1 MAAIT
6 LDYTIA
12 NKHKHTNTHA
22 RIRINRAVQVTENLA
37 FYMSILLFLI
47 VILLKINNLWCVCVC
62 DVQGVSFYDEEVRG
76 TVDLYDQLEWKSS
89 GVATPLVY
97 QPLIDQR
104 HLLHIATNDVID
116 TNNANDRFAHEWF

>member
-1 MAAIT
+1 
-6 LDYTIA
+6 
-12 NKHKHTNTHA
+12 
-22 RIRINRAVQVTENLA
+22 
-37 FYMSILLFLI
+37 
-47 VILLKINNLWCVCVC
+47 LWCVCVC

-116 TNNANDRFAHEWF
+116 TNDANDRFAHEWF